1 MRLHYDCPRDD
12 EEVENAATQIVQ
24 VLLSSGIT
32 YKKASWALERAK
44 TLLEETKPVK
54 QGNL

>member
-1 MRLHYDCPRDD
+1 MKLSYDCPSND

-24 VLLSSGIT
+24 VLLSSGVT

-44 TLLEETKPVK
+44 MLLDETKPTK
-54 QGNL
+54 S